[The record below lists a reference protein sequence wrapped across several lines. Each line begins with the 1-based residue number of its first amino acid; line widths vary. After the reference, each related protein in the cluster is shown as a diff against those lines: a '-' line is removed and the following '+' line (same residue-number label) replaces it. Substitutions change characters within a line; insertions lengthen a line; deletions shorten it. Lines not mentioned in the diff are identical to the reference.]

1 MPTQAEI
8 KKRLKAL
15 GFDSPAALIDQAEA
29 ILKTKRAAYEEA
41 KKYDSPDEKQDDTMR
56 RSFSVNFLE
65 PEPFS
70 SR

>member
-56 RSFSVNFLE
+56 RSDDLNRSFASVLAE
-65 PEPFS
+65 
-70 SR
+70 

>member
-15 GFDSPAALIDQAEA
+15 GFNSLATLIDQAEA

-41 KKYDSPDEKQDDTMR
+41 KKYYYPDEEQDDTMR
-56 RSFSVNFLE
+56 RSDDLNMSFASVLAE
-65 PEPFS
+65 
-70 SR
+70 